1 MRKLK
6 FFMAA
11 VAAAGLVACGGGGG
25 DDDGPAVTPPQL
37 VQDAPGKI
45 AGLGLTAGPVAGK
58 PYTLPT
64 GVKTTDMW
72 LGMFMV
78 PSTTPSTAGVQ
89 IAQGDAVQKIIGS
102 GYAVAVRIP
111 LENTTDREIEVEFPR
126 GLVVVNLNGQNQ
138 NGVLLAA
145 ATTKVPAKSTVT
157 IALVMYCG
165 NETLP
170 GSLRNTPYQSSSA
183 VVAASSTLN
192 DFTALLKDKK
202 IGAEL
207 YGADGKGYSD
217 IAGEMQA
224 LLHKLTDKG
233 EALTPA
239 DVAWIKGLPNN

>member
-111 LENTTDREIEVEFPR
+111 LENTTDREI
-126 GLVVVNLNGQNQ
+126 
-138 NGVLLAA
+138 
-145 ATTKVPAKSTVT
+145 
-157 IALVMYCG
+157 
-165 NETLP
+165 
-170 GSLRNTPYQSSSA
+170 
-183 VVAASSTLN
+183 
-192 DFTALLKDKK
+192 
-202 IGAEL
+202 
-207 YGADGKGYSD
+207 
-217 IAGEMQA
+217 
-224 LLHKLTDKG
+224 
-233 EALTPA
+233 
-239 DVAWIKGLPNN
+239 